1 MRLGRTDSRLRMVAV
16 MLVFTIAAVAAGVR
30 LGYWQVVASDEL
42 SAQVEAVFEYNR
54 IRALRTTRAPI
65 VDRDGK
71 ILAKTTSFDSVVAY
85 PNIMDPDGIEATAEL
100 LGALLDVPAK
110 AREAHSVRLADAH
123 GAGQRWIRLEPRI
136 DGEQTDRVRDAIEEG
151 LLPGIGLEANDLRF
165 YPRKGG
171 EPGTSLAS
179 HLIGF
184 VRADSEGGEG
194 IERYYDD
201 RLTTVE
207 PSGVDLATVDAD
219 AASFEGLDPEP
230 LELTVDL
237 GLQRKLEEE
246 LSHVM
251 VVDEAKTVSGLIMDP
266 HTGAILAAASVPA
279 YDAERSAEIANEDFS
294 RLRNRVF
301 QDQFEPGSVL
311 KIFTATAALDLGL
324 VTPASPIQDQRVL
337 QFWKYKVRNA
347 DHKSEGTMTVKEAI
361 AYSRNVA
368 TAKLARKLAPNSTQK
383 AARRLHAL
391 WAKVGIVGRTGVD
404 ITGEEYGN
412 AWDPAEKLWA
422 PVDLANRAFGQGVS
436 VTLPQLARGLS
447 TLVNGGYLVQPHI
460 AVDGEQAKVEPT
472 RVLAAKTARQ
482 AKEIL
487 RYVTGGV
494 PWYAKGSLIP
504 GYDIGGKTGTAQI
517 WDVKRGDW
525 KKNRFNHN
533 FVGFVAGHKQE
544 YVIAVRIEEPV
555 PIYVKQG
562 DIPLNIAS
570 YELFQNVA
578 RSTIKELDMKKSKRP
593 GAGLTIVG
601 SEAARVLDP
610 VRNRQAV
617 RASKKESRRAERQ
630 LVEAARSSTAAD
642 EGTEP

>member
-1 MRLGRTDSRLRMVAV
+1 
-16 MLVFTIAAVAAGVR
+16 
-30 LGYWQVVASDEL
+30 
-42 SAQVEAVFEYNR
+42 
-54 IRALRTTRAPI
+54 
-65 VDRDGK
+65 
-71 ILAKTTSFDSVVAY
+71 
-85 PNIMDPDGIEATAEL
+85 
-100 LGALLDVPAK
+100 
-110 AREAHSVRLADAH
+110 
-123 GAGQRWIRLEPRI
+123 
-136 DGEQTDRVRDAIEEG
+136 
-151 LLPGIGLEANDLRF
+151 
-165 YPRKGG
+165 
-171 EPGTSLAS
+171 
-179 HLIGF
+179 
-184 VRADSEGGEG
+184 
-194 IERYYDD
+194 
-201 RLTTVE
+201 
-207 PSGVDLATVDAD
+207 
-219 AASFEGLDPEP
+219 
-230 LELTVDL
+230 
-237 GLQRKLEEE
+237 
-246 LSHVM
+246 
-251 VVDEAKTVSGLIMDP
+251 
-266 HTGAILAAASVPA
+266 
-279 YDAERSAEIANEDFS
+279 
-294 RLRNRVF
+294 
-301 QDQFEPGSVL
+301 
-311 KIFTATAALDLGL
+311 
-324 VTPASPIQDQRVL
+324 
-337 QFWKYKVRNA
+337 
-347 DHKSEGTMTVKEAI
+347 MTVKEAI

-383 AARRLHAL
+383 ATRRLHAL